1 MLTSGMVIRGVGGGG
16 GVGVHYLLMP
26 SYLNIKGIHG
36 KVYRRDIYCKFGNF
50 REDFIFAKLRI
61 CEVS

>member
-1 MLTSGMVIRGVGGGG
+1 MMALCSKQPSMLGCDDIIFLIPPGFR
-16 GVGVHYLLMP
+16 YP
-26 SYLNIKGIHG
+26 SMGLGCAT
-36 KVYRRDIYCKFGNF
+36 YCKFGNF